1 MSVFR
6 VSGHKQV
13 EADMDDLEL
22 LHQYAFAG
30 SEDAFAALVS
40 RHVDMV
46 YSVALR
52 RVGNPEAAQEIAQ
65 AVFIIL
71 ARKSRKLSSGT
82 ILPAWLHQT
91 TRLTAAHWVRTEMR
105 RAHREQEAYM
115 QSLTN
120 APRPDVWEQ
129 VAPLLDDAIAGLGE
143 KDRNAIV
150 IRFFQ
155 GGNLAQVGASLGTSE
170 DAAHKRVNRAVEK
183 LRNYFVKRG
192 IAVSAGALVTA
203 ISANSVHA
211 APGGLASII
220 AATAAVKGAITAAPT
235 LTLIKGTLKIMAWT
249 KLKAGLVG
257 ASALILAFGAGRMA
271 AMRSADYF
279 AGHAPKVSTT
289 TNAPVVAGSV
299 RPASGPGFRWENIE
313 SSDYRQYI
321 ANMRAAGIPEPVIRD
336 IVIADVVK
344 NYALRIQKLLPS
356 GETRPY
362 WQKQKPQVQ
371 YSGQTSQQKKIMAVV
386 KEEAAVIESLLGQ
399 KFSVQKLFDQMYLQA
414 NSLDV
419 SVAWLPPE
427 KRDAALRMFNETGFH
442 DLEIEFHEYD
452 DWASNFA
459 RRLDVLKG
467 ILTPAELEE
476 YKLRQSPEAFEFRNQ
491 EGRYADLTLDEYKA
505 LLQVRS
511 QRGKNSL
518 GDTAQSLREQTQ
530 ALAKLV
536 GQGRARE
543 IVLKSDK
550 AYYWMRQAVERYD
563 LPIEAADQALK
574 LKTDTESAYVKILTD
589 PSLSKSEQE
598 QRFNAVQAAAR
609 EAFVAC
615 LGTNAAKVA
624 YRGGNSWL
632 FSDRDHYSFQLKSRP

>member
-1 MSVFR
+1 
-6 VSGHKQV
+6 
-13 EADMDDLEL
+13 MDDLEL
-22 LHQYAFAG
+22 LNQYAFAG

-52 RVGNPEAAQEIAQ
+52 RVGNPEGAKETAQ

-71 ARKSRKLSSGT
+71 ARKSRQLSSGT

-115 QSLTN
+115 QSLMN
-120 APRPDVWEQ
+120 APEPDVWEQ

-155 GGNLAQVGASLGTSE
+155 GRNLAQVGASLGTSE

-220 AATAAVKGAITAAPT
+220 AATAAAKGAITAAPT

-279 AGHAPKVSTT
+279 AEHAPKVSTT

-371 YSGQTSQQKKIMAVV
+371 YSGQQKKIMAVV
-386 KEEAAVIESLLGQ
+386 KEEVAVIESLLGQ
-399 KFSVQKLFDQMYLQA
+399 KFNAQKLIDQINLQA

-427 KRDAALRMFNETGFH
+427 KRDAALRAFDEAGLSGFEEYNKRAET
-442 DLEIEFHEYD
+442 
-452 DWASNFA
+452 FA
-459 RRLDVLKG
+459 RRLDALKG
-467 ILTPAELEE
+467 ILSSAELEE
-476 YKLRQSPEAFEFRNQ
+476 YKLRQSPEAVDFRNQ
-491 EGRYADLTLDEYKA
+491 AGRYADLTLDEYKA

-536 GQGRARE
+536 GQDRASE

-550 AYYWMRQAVERYD
+550 AYYWMRQAVERCN
-563 LPIEAADQALK
+563 LPVEAADQALK
-574 LKTDTESAYVKILTD
+574 LKIDTEDAFAKILND
-589 PSLSKSEQE
+589 PTLSKSEQE

-609 EAFVAC
+609 EAFIGC
-615 LGTNAAKVA
+615 LGTNGAKVA
-624 YRGGNSWL
+624 YGGGPYWL
-632 FSDRDHYSFQLKSRP
+632 FFNVKSYSSVIKPMP

>member
-1 MSVFR
+1 
-6 VSGHKQV
+6 
-13 EADMDDLEL
+13 MDDLEL
-22 LHQYAFAG
+22 LHHYALAG

-71 ARKSRKLSSGT
+71 ARKSRQLSSGT

-120 APRPDVWEQ
+120 APEPDVWEQ

-150 IRFFQ
+150 NRFFQ
-155 GGNLAQVGASLGTSE
+155 GRNLAQVGASLGTSE

-211 APGGLASII
+211 APGDLASII
-220 AATAAVKGAITAAPT
+220 AATAAAKGAITAAPT

-279 AGHAPKVSTT
+279 AEHAQKVSTT

-299 RPASGPGFRWENIE
+299 RPARGPGFRWENIE

-344 NYALRIQKLLPS
+344 NYALRIQKLLPT

-362 WQKQKPQVQ
+362 WQKQKQQIQ
-371 YSGQTSQQKKIMAVV
+371 YSGQQNKIMTVV
-386 KEEAAVIESLLGQ
+386 KEEVAVIESLLGQ
-399 KFSVQKLFDQMYLQA
+399 KFNAQKMIDQIYLQA

-427 KRDAALRMFNETGFH
+427 KRDAALRAFDEAALH
-442 DLEIEFHEYD
+442 DLETMSLDGSTRAEKF
-452 DWASNFA
+452 S
-459 RRLDVLKG
+459 RRLALLKDVLS
-467 ILTPAELEE
+467 PAELEE
-476 YKLRQSPEAFEFRNQ
+476 YRLRESPEGLKLQ
-491 EGRYADLTLDEYKA
+491 QQDGRYADLTLDEYKSMVH
-505 LLQVRS
+505 VRE
-511 QRGKNSL
+511 QLGERRNRTPESL
-518 GDTAQSLREQTQ
+518 GEQAR

-536 GQGRARE
+536 GQDRASE
-543 IVLKSDK
+543 IILKSDN
-550 AYYWMRQAVERYD
+550 AYYWMRQAVERCN
-563 LPIEAADQALK
+563 LPVEAADQALK
-574 LKTDTESAYVKILTD
+574 IKTDTENAYAKILND
-589 PSLSKSEQE
+589 PSLSKSEQQ
-598 QRFNAVQAAAR
+598 QRFNAIQAAAR
-609 EAFVAC
+609 VSFTDC
-615 LGTNAAKVA
+615 LGTNGARLA
-624 YRGGNSWL
+624 YNGGASWL
-632 FSDRDHYSFQLKSRP
+632 FFNRNDYSNEIKPRP